1 MIRMLQFRGIN
12 HYSETMLTGSYD
24 PHIVG
29 LSIWM
34 AIAASDFMSTV
45 DGPMKTEPRSHRGG
59 LTRSTVIASAWVAGM
74 YLTGP
79 TLGTRNQ
86 PCGEVRMMLSEVGD
100 GDRPWDGSCG
110 Y

>member
-1 MIRMLQFRGIN
+1 
-12 HYSETMLTGSYD
+12 MLTGSYD

-29 LSIWM
+29 LSIGM
-34 AIAASDFMSTV
+34 AIAVSDLTIAL
-45 DGPMKTEPRSHRGG
+45 DGPIQPEPRSHRGG
-59 LTRSTVIASAWVAGM
+59 LTRGAAIASAWFAGM